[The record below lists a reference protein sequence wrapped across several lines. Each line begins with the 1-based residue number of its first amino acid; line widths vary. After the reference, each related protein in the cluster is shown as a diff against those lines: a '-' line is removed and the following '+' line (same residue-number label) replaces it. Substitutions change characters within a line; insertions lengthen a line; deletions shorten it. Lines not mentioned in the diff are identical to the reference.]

1 MKAKFIV
8 VDGPHGSGKTTI
20 ARLIVRQLRRKGAKA
35 IYTKEPFSKELSS
48 IITRLSTDAHSN
60 PKALALLLAADR
72 QIHLKEI
79 DRQVEHGVTVVSDR
93 YFPSSLVYQSID
105 GLDLDFIRTIN
116 KFAREPDFFVLLVP
130 PTSVLMD
137 RIHSK
142 MRNRKGHRFLRSDF
156 VRREQEMYR
165 ELAKR
170 IHPSITITD
179 TEPASKHVDS
189 ILSSITS

>member
-20 ARLIVRQLRRKGAKA
+20 ARLLVRQLRRKGGKA

-48 IITRLSTDAHSN
+48 IITRLSTDAHAN
-60 PKALALLLAADR
+60 PRALALLLAADR
-72 QIHLKEI
+72 QIHLMEI
-79 DRQVEHGVTVVSDR
+79 DRQIERGVTVVSDR

-105 GLDLDFIRTIN
+105 GLDLDFIKTIN
-116 KFAREPDFFVLLVP
+116 KFARDPDLLVLLIP
-130 PTSVLMD
+130 PTSTLMD

-156 VRREQEMYR
+156 VGREQELYR
-165 ELAKR
+165 ELAKQ
-170 IHPSITITD
+170 IHPNVIIND
-179 TEPASKHVDS
+179 TEPASKHVES
-189 ILSSITS
+189 ILSSIAS